1 MILIIGAPDEAHSKY
16 IYDKLIAKG
25 EKPVYFDTKK
35 IPNNL
40 MISWNTSE
48 KDFLKGYFLIEGN
61 KLHFSDIKS
70 VYWRNHFGYQQT
82 LANNDYMLK
91 YFIERDIQCSF
102 DSLFSSSDWLWCNS
116 LKAIELHKKKVFQL
130 NQMAKN
136 NIRVPDTLITNNKD
150 DLLEFL
156 EKNNNNVIF
165 KPVLGGAYTKKLSK
179 ESLNSDLIKKLINS
193 PVQFQEMIEGTD
205 VRAYIVGKE
214 VFAAKIE
221 TDILDFRTDKQAKI
235 KPVELP
241 QEIIDKCFKIMELFD
256 LNYTGID
263 IRLSDS
269 GEYVFLEANPAPMF
283 IHFEK
288 ESGYPISDTLVKML
302 MR

>member
-1 MILIIGAPDEAHSKY
+1 MILVIGAPDEVHAKY
-16 IYDKLIAKG
+16 IYDKLLAKG
-25 EKPVYFDTKK
+25 EEPVYFDTKK

-40 MISWNTSE
+40 MISWNASE
-48 KDFLKGYFLIEGN
+48 KDFLNGYFLIDGN
-61 KLHFSDIKS
+61 KIKFSDIKS
-70 VYWRNHFGYQQT
+70 VFWRNHYGYQQN

-91 YFIERDIQCSF
+91 YFIERDIQCAF
-102 DSLFSSSDWLWCNS
+102 DSLFASSDWLWCNS

-130 NQMAKN
+130 NQMVKN
-136 NIRVPDTLITNNKD
+136 NIRVPNTLITNNKE

-156 EKNNNNVIF
+156 EKNNDNVIF
-165 KPVLGGAYTKKLSK
+165 KPVMGGAYTKKLSK
-179 ESLNSDLIKKLINS
+179 ESLNSELVNKLINS
-193 PVQFQEMIEGTD
+193 PVQFQEMVEGVD
-205 VRAYIVGKE
+205 LRVYVIGKE

-221 TDILDFRTDKQAKI
+221 TDILDFRTDKQAKVV
-235 KPVELP
+235 PVELP
-241 QEIIDKCFKIMELFD
+241 QEVIEKCFKIMELFD
-256 LNYTGID
+256 LNYSGID
-263 IRLSDS
+263 IRLSDK

>member
-16 IYDKLIAKG
+16 IYDKLIEKD
-25 EKPVYFDTKK
+25 EKPVYFNTKK
-35 IPNNL
+35 IPNEL
-40 MISWNTSE
+40 MISWNSSE

-61 KLHFSDIKS
+61 KVYFSDIKS

-82 LANNDYMLK
+82 LAGNDYMLK
-91 YFIERDIQCSF
+91 FFMERDIQCAF
-102 DSLFSSSDWLWCNS
+102 DSLFASSDWLWCNS

-136 NIRVPDTLITNNKD
+136 NIRVPNTLITNNKD
-150 DLLEFL
+150 DLEEFL
-156 EKNNNNVIF
+156 ESNNNNVIF

-179 ESLNSDLIKKLINS
+179 ESLKSDLVKKLINS
-193 PVQFQEMIEGTD
+193 PVQFQEMIEGED
-205 VRAYIVGKE
+205 LRVYIIGKE

-221 TDILDFRTDKQAKI
+221 TEILDFRTDKQAKI
-235 KPVELP
+235 KPLELP
-241 QEIIDKCFKIMELFD
+241 QEIIYKCFRIMEIFD

-288 ESGYPISDTLVKML
+288 ETGYPISDTLVKML
-302 MR
+302 SR